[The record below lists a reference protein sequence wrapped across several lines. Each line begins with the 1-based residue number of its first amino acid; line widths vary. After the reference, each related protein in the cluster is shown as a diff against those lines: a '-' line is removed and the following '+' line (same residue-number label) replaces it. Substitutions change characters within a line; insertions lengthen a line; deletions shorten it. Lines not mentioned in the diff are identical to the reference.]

1 MTLRT
6 LHGRILFPLQRFED
20 AAGRRNSYFD
30 FQHEFQKSYIS
41 ERLEE
46 YSLWLSLGNSYEK
59 VEELLDRQ
67 THDHVI
73 SSSQIQRMALR
84 KAEEISQVQSLEV
97 EQAEELPMP
106 AIAESVDLYDP
117 QSAELV
123 VFEDGIL
130 VKGQKKHRKSKKR
143 AAPSTEGKG
152 KRPSTDMAIMP
163 DGVRLI
169 GGIGT
174 TAVALWQVMCA
185 YIKRHYA
192 KTDRPLQLV
201 AITDGAK
208 NIREHLLQAFQVAIA
223 WILDWY
229 HLKKKVNELCILVC
243 FSKPERQQCVKTILG
258 HCWVG
263 EVDKALDFLDTG
275 VKVRNQ
281 KAFGELK
288 TYLTKHKPEIINY
301 DKRQKAGKVIGS
313 GCMEASVKQT
323 VACRQKTN
331 GMSWSAI
338 GSKALAILTTQ
349 KLNNK
354 WEDLWAFNTVVV
366 PSR

>member
-1 MTLRT
+1 
-6 LHGRILFPLQRFED
+6 LHGRILFRLQRFED
-20 AAGRRNSYFD
+20 AVGKRSSYFD
-30 FQHEFQKSYIS
+30 FQGEFQNGYVS

-59 VEELLDRQ
+59 VEQLLDRQ

-73 SSSQIQRMALR
+73 SSSQIQRLAVG
-84 KAEEISQVQSLEV
+84 KAEEISRAQALSVG
-97 EQAEELPMP
+97 QAEGLPMP
-106 AIAESVDLYDP
+106 PIAESIDLYDP

-130 VKGQKKHRKSKKR
+130 VKGQKKHRNSKKR
-143 AAPSTEGKG
+143 AASSTEGQG
-152 KRPSTDMAIMP
+152 KRPNTDMAVMP

-185 YIKRHYA
+185 HVKRRFA
-192 KTDRPLQLV
+192 STGQPLRLV

-208 NIREHLLQAFQVAIA
+208 TIRNHFQQAFQVAIV

-229 HLKKKVNELCILVC
+229 HLKKKVNELCILIC
-243 FSKPERQQCVKTILG
+243 CSKPERQQCVKTILH

-263 EVDKALDFLDTG
+263 EVDTALHFLDTG
-275 VKVRNQ
+275 VKIRNQ
-281 KAFGELK
+281 KVFEELK
-288 TYLTKHKPEIINY
+288 TYLTKHKAEIINY
-301 DKRQKAGKVIGS
+301 EKRLKAGKVIGS
-313 GCMEASVKQT
+313 GRMESSVKQT
-323 VACRQKTN
+323 VACRQKTK

-349 KLNNK
+349 KLNND
-354 WEDLWAFNTVVV
+354 WDGLWAFNHALV